1 MTVENYKYKRLS
13 DIFLINIESKMKTRE
28 ICQLFLSKCDKSF
41 VRNCVYEN
49 MIKFNTYSP
58 LKCMNIER
66 DINVS
71 SSNFLMEND
80 LISLFY
86 KVCDKNLCKEFMS
99 EKSKNDNATII
110 FTISYKVDKVASE
123 KLTEDC
129 YNWFLKSLME
139 KMVSLF
145 HTMTIFSDKEWDY
158 YLLGQPDESR
168 VNIGEI
174 FVYSLLFLWGV
185 KTLKTFVKD
194 VVN

>member
-80 LISLFY
+80 LISLY
-86 KVCDKNLCKEFMS
+86 DKVCHKNLCKEFTS
-99 EKSKNDNATII
+99 EKK
-110 FTISYKVDKVASE
+110 K
-123 KLTEDC
+123 
-129 YNWFLKSLME
+129 
-139 KMVSLF
+139 
-145 HTMTIFSDKEWDY
+145 
-158 YLLGQPDESR
+158 
-168 VNIGEI
+168 
-174 FVYSLLFLWGV
+174 
-185 KTLKTFVKD
+185 
-194 VVN
+194 